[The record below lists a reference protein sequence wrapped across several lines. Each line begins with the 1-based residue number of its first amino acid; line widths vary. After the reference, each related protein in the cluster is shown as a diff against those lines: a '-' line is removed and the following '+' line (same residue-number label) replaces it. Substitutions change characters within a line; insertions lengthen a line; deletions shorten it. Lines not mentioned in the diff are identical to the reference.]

1 MDEKFGEL
9 KRLNPRTVWK
19 SESREFTPWLAKN
32 IQKLGDTLGKE
43 LELVETE
50 ASVGDFAVDI
60 LARDLGTG
68 HDVIIENQFGSTD
81 HDHLGKLM
89 TYAAGFDVST
99 VVWIAETMREEHRQ
113 ALDWLNRVTDTTTQ
127 FFGILIELIQ
137 VDDSRPAYNFRP
149 VVFPN
154 EWSKSRKPGVDK
166 KPSAK
171 MEAYRDYFQKMID
184 ELREEHSFTGARVGQ
199 PQSWYG
205 FASGYSGITYA
216 ACFSIGERVR
226 VELYIDQGIAES
238 NKQLFDWL
246 YKDKT
251 AIEREL
257 GFNLE
262 WERLDDK
269 RASRIA
275 VYHKGTIE
283 DRTEEV
289 EEYRKWSISNLLKF
303 KEVFDPRLE
312 EYMR

>member
-1 MDEKFGEL
+1 MDYELGQL
-9 KRLNPRTVWK
+9 KRVNPRTIWK

-32 IQKLGDTLGKE
+32 IEKLGDTLGKE

-137 VDDSRPAYNFRP
+137 VDDSSPAYNFRP

-171 MEAYRDYFQKMID
+171 METYRDYFQKMID
-184 ELREEHSFTGARVGQ
+184 ELWKEHHFTSARVGQ
-199 PQSWYG
+199 PQNWYT
-205 FASGYSGITYA
+205 FASGFSGISYGASYA
-216 ACFSIGERVR
+216 MGDRVR
-226 VELYIDQGIAES
+226 VELYIDQGNLEDNIR
-238 NKQLFDWL
+238 LFDL
-246 YKDKT
+246 LHNDKVD
-251 AIEREL
+251 IEIEF
-257 GFNLE
+257 GNSLE

-275 VYHKGTIE
+275 IYRKGTIE
-283 DRTEEV
+283 DSPEEV
-289 EEYRKWSISNLLKF
+289 EEYRNGSISNLLKF
-303 KEVFDPRLE
+303 KEVFGRRLE
-312 EYMR
+312 EYMG

>member
-1 MDEKFGEL
+1 MDKKFGEL

-19 SESREFTPWLAKN
+19 SESREFTPWLAEN
-32 IQKLGDTLGKE
+32 IQTLGDTLGKE

-113 ALDWLNRVTDTTTQ
+113 ALDWLNRVTDATTQ

-137 VDDSRPAYNFRP
+137 IDDSRPAYNFRP

-184 ELREEHSFTGARVGQ
+184 ELREVHHFTGARVSQ
-199 PQSWYG
+199 FQSWFGFSSGFSGVLYG
-205 FASGYSGITYA
+205 ASYA
-216 ACFSIGERVR
+216 LGKRVR
-226 VELYIDQGIAES
+226 VDLYIDQGDLED
-238 NKQLFDWL
+238 NKRLFDL
-246 YKDKT
+246 LHNEQVV
-251 AIEREL
+251 IEEEF
-257 GFNLE
+257 GNSLE

-275 VYHKGTIE
+275 IYRKGTIE
-283 DRTEEV
+283 DSPEEV

-303 KEVFDPRLE
+303 KEVFGPRLE

>member
-1 MDEKFGEL
+1 MDYELGQL
-9 KRLNPRTVWK
+9 KRLSPRTVWK
-19 SESREFTPWLAKN
+19 TESKEFTPWLAKN
-32 IQKLGDTLGKE
+32 IEKLGETLGKE

-154 EWSKSRKPGVDK
+154 EWSKSRKPIKDK

-171 MEAYRDYFQKMID
+171 MEAYREYFQKLIN
-184 ELREEHSFTGARVGQ
+184 ELRDEYHFTSAKAGQ
-199 PQSWYG
+199 PQNWYG
-205 FASGYSGITYA
+205 FSSGFSGILYIA
-216 ACFSIGERVR
+216 SFAIGDRVR
-226 VELYIDQGIAES
+226 VDLYIDHGDLED
-238 NKQLFDWL
+238 NKRFFDL
-246 YKDKT
+246 LHNQQVD
-251 AIEREL
+251 IEEEI
-257 GFNLE
+257 GNSLE

-269 RASRIA
+269 RASRIS
-275 VYHKGTIE
+275 VYRKGTIE
-283 DRTEEV
+283 DTPEEV
-289 EEYRKWSISNLLKF
+289 EENRKWSISNLLKF
-303 KEVFDPRLE
+303 KEVFGPRLE
-312 EYMR
+312 EYMK

>member
-9 KRLNPRTVWK
+9 KRVNPRTVWK
-19 SESREFTPWLAKN
+19 TESGEFTPWLAKN
-32 IQKLGDTLGKE
+32 IEKLGDTLGKE

-68 HDVIIENQFGSTD
+68 RDVIIENQFGQTD

-89 TYAAGFDVST
+89 TYGAGFDVST

-154 EWSKSRKPGVDK
+154 EWSKSRKPIMDK

-171 MEAYRDYFQKMID
+171 MEAYREYFQKLID
-184 ELREEHSFTGARVGQ
+184 ELRDEYHFTSAKAGQ
-199 PQSWYG
+199 PQNWYS
-205 FASGYSGITYA
+205 FSSGYSGISYGSSFAT
-216 ACFSIGERVR
+216 GDRVR
-226 VELYIDQGIAES
+226 VELYIDHGDLED
-238 NKQLFDWL
+238 NKRLFDL
-246 YKDKT
+246 IHNDKVD
-251 AIEREL
+251 IEIEF
-257 GFNLE
+257 GDSLE

-275 VYHKGTIE
+275 IYRKGTIE
-283 DRTEEV
+283 DSPDEV

-303 KEVFDPRLE
+303 KEVFGPRLE
-312 EYMR
+312 VYMR

>member
-1 MDEKFGEL
+1 MDKKFGEL

-19 SESREFTPWLAKN
+19 SESREFTPWLAEN
-32 IQKLGDTLGKE
+32 IQTLGDTLGKE

-60 LARDLGTG
+60 LAKDLGTG

-81 HDHLGKLM
+81 HGHLGKLM

-113 ALDWLNRVTDTTTQ
+113 ALDWLNRVTDTSTQ

-184 ELREEHSFTGARVGQ
+184 ELREVHHFTGARVSQ
-199 PQSWYG
+199 FQSWFGFSSGFSGVLYG
-205 FASGYSGITYA
+205 ASYA
-216 ACFSIGERVR
+216 LGKRVR
-226 VELYIDQGIAES
+226 VDLYIDQGDLED
-238 NKQLFDWL
+238 NKRLFDL
-246 YKDKT
+246 LHNEQVV
-251 AIEREL
+251 IEEEF
-257 GFNLE
+257 GNSLE

-275 VYHKGTIE
+275 IYRKGTIE
-283 DRTEEV
+283 DSPEEV

-303 KEVFDPRLE
+303 KEVFGPRLE